1 LFKYTDHIQ
10 IKKQIQEIHQLV
22 VRYQKTYMIIRLH
35 HSNTGTMAPENRN
48 KGSNAPSVRSLVVD
62 REDEAGGQ
70 WVTGG
75 GQCFVLP
82 SVLWHCWWVTKRT
95 LGAKKLCHLSPK
107 VLCWRYWMK

>member
-1 LFKYTDHIQ
+1 
-10 IKKQIQEIHQLV
+10 
-22 VRYQKTYMIIRLH
+22 MIIRLH

-82 SVLWHCWWVTKRT
+82 SVL
-95 LGAKKLCHLSPK
+95 
-107 VLCWRYWMK
+107 